1 MRVITIYISLVIM
14 ALCGMESAS
23 AQLLPERK
31 LVRSGNEAFE
41 NKEYKKSLELYNEAL
56 EVAPDCYEAT
66 YNRAN
71 AYHHVMRENNGQDST
86 ISWETSNQY
95 YEEMINNPKYNID
108 QRAESLR
115 NIGESLMAQENYE
128 AALNAFR
135 ESLLLNPNDAETKYN
150 YVLSKRIVDQ
160 KRNQQQQ
167 NQQQNQ
173 NQDQQQ
179 DQQQNQNQD
188 QQQDQQQNQNQ
199 DQQQNQDQ
207 NGGDNNQD
215 QQGDQNQNKNQDQQ
229 GDQQSDNQKD
239 KDDNREGEEQQQDGK
254 DGEQEQEQNQDQQQ
268 NNSGKGNGE
277 DESESD
283 SDEGDEPQPTGL
295 SDEQERLLDAIQGEE
310 DKTQDKLGEKRKAIY
325 VPGKKNW

>member
-188 QQQDQQQNQNQ
+188 QQQ
-199 DQQQNQDQ
+199 NQDQ

>member
-135 ESLLLNPNDAETKYN
+135 ESLLLNPNDDETKYN

-167 NQQQNQ
+167 N
-173 NQDQQQ
+173 
-179 DQQQNQNQD
+179 QQQNQNQD

>member
-56 EVAPDCYEAT
+56 EIVPDCYEAT

-86 ISWETSNQY
+86 MSWETSNQH

-188 QQQDQQQNQNQ
+188 QQQ
-199 DQQQNQDQ
+199 NQDQ

-254 DGEQEQEQNQDQQQ
+254 DGEQEQNQDQQQ

-310 DKTQDKLGEKRKAIY
+310 DKTQEKLGEKRKAIY

>member
-86 ISWETSNQY
+86 MSWETSNQY

-167 NQQQNQ
+167 NQQQDQ

-179 DQQQNQNQD
+179 NQD
-188 QQQDQQQNQNQ
+188 QNQ

-239 KDDNREGEEQQQDGK
+239 KDDNREGEELQQDGK
-254 DGEQEQEQNQDQQQ
+254 DGEQEQEQNQEQQQ

>member
-14 ALCGMESAS
+14 ALCDMESAS

-167 NQQQNQ
+167 NQQQ
-173 NQDQQQ
+173 D
-179 DQQQNQNQD
+179 QNQD

-254 DGEQEQEQNQDQQQ
+254 DGDQQQEQNQDQQQ

>member
-188 QQQDQQQNQNQ
+188 QQQ
-199 DQQQNQDQ
+199 NQDQ

-215 QQGDQNQNKNQDQQ
+215 QQGDPNQNKNQDQQ

>member
-1 MRVITIYISLVIM
+1 MGVCPWVLPRV
-14 ALCGMESAS
+14 
-23 AQLLPERK
+23 
-31 LVRSGNEAFE
+31 
-41 NKEYKKSLELYNEAL
+41 
-56 EVAPDCYEAT
+56 EVGRR
-66 YNRAN
+66 RAN

-167 NQQQNQ
+167 NQQQ
-173 NQDQQQ
+173 D
-179 DQQQNQNQD
+179 QNQD

-254 DGEQEQEQNQDQQQ
+254 DGDQQQEQNQDQQQ

>member
-167 NQQQNQ
+167 NQQQ
-173 NQDQQQ
+173 D
-179 DQQQNQNQD
+179 QNQD

-254 DGEQEQEQNQDQQQ
+254 DGEQEQEQNQEQQH

>member
-1 MRVITIYISLVIM
+1 M

-167 NQQQNQ
+167 DQ

-179 DQQQNQNQD
+179 NQD
-188 QQQDQQQNQNQ
+188 QNQNQ

-254 DGEQEQEQNQDQQQ
+254 DGEQEQEQNQEQQQ

>member
-188 QQQDQQQNQNQ
+188 QQQ
-199 DQQQNQDQ
+199 NQDQ

-254 DGEQEQEQNQDQQQ
+254 DGEQEQNQDQQQ

>member
-1 MRVITIYISLVIM
+1 M

-56 EVAPDCYEAT
+56 EFAPDCYEAT

-188 QQQDQQQNQNQ
+188 QQQNQQ
-199 DQQQNQDQ
+199 Q

-254 DGEQEQEQNQDQQQ
+254 DGEQEQNQEQQQ

>member
-179 DQQQNQNQD
+179 NQQQNQNQD
-188 QQQDQQQNQNQ
+188 P
-199 DQQQNQDQ
+199 QQNQDQ
-207 NGGDNNQD
+207 NAGDNNQD

-254 DGEQEQEQNQDQQQ
+254 DGDQQQEQNQDQQQ

>member
-167 NQQQNQ
+167 NQ
-173 NQDQQQ
+173 
-179 DQQQNQNQD
+179 
-188 QQQDQQQNQNQ
+188 
-199 DQQQNQDQ
+199 DQ

-254 DGEQEQEQNQDQQQ
+254 DGEQEQNQDQQQ

>member
-167 NQQQNQ
+167 NQQQ
-173 NQDQQQ
+173 D
-179 DQQQNQNQD
+179 QNQD

-254 DGEQEQEQNQDQQQ
+254 DGEQEQKQDQQQ